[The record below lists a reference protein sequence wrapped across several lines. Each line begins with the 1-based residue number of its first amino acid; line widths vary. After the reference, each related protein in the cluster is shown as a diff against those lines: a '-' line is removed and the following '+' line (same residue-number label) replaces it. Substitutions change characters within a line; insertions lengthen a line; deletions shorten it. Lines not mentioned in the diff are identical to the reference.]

1 MPFHWYLKNR
11 SRFYSLR
18 LHNVFSVYHYA
29 SSLMFLNFSAFP
41 FSMLL
46 FLNNLLI
53 RCPWCDIPPFPCFT
67 TGTQL
72 IIISQHATHCPS
84 LHHLSPEQRM
94 KGELSGLSSSF
105 FPLFSLFCPPYGDAT
120 TYSSDTSGFL
130 HTHDQKDAVKTHLGT
145 FCSFFSVMLT
155 VGFLCVW
162 EPI

>member
-18 LHNVFSVYHYA
+18 LHNIFSVYHYA

-84 LHHLSPEQRM
+84 LHHFSPEQRM
-94 KGELSGLSSSF
+94 KGELPGLSSSF
-105 FPLFSLFCPPYGDAT
+105 FPTVQSLLSSIWRCHHLLFWHIRFPS
-120 TYSSDTSGFL
+120 YSWSER
-130 HTHDQKDAVKTHLGT
+130 
-145 FCSFFSVMLT
+145 CSKNSSWDL
-155 VGFLCVW
+155 L
-162 EPI
+162 